1 STATSQALSIVA
13 LGDSVP
19 RGTNCDCRPYPPLT
33 ADGLTTTIGQTVTA
47 ANDSVAGYTTSGVLR
62 QLESDSAVIDHVRKA
77 RAVEIEVGAN
87 DVPYSK
93 RCGTEVDCYA
103 PLVPPVEKN
112 LAEIVRR
119 VRELSSGH
127 KALVVLL
134 DYWSIW
140 LGGKYAAEQGDAY
153 VKAAR

>member
-1 STATSQALSIVA
+1 MKATIGRGRPAAPLAILIVVACVITACGASRATSTATSQTLSMVA

-33 ADGLTTTIGQTVTA
+33 ADGLTTTTGQTVTA

-62 QLESDSAVIDHVRKA
+62 QLESDSAVMDHVRKA

-93 RCGTEVDCYA
+93 RCGTEV
-103 PLVPPVEKN
+103 
-112 LAEIVRR
+112 
-119 VRELSSGH
+119 
-127 KALVVLL
+127 
-134 DYWSIW
+134 
-140 LGGKYAAEQGDAY
+140 
-153 VKAAR
+153 